1 LAAGSW
7 VGGERRDGGVLTTAT
22 MGPEVARD
30 VMSLRRRSWQL
41 WWWLVRFH
49 DSPWCNTEGARG

>member
-1 LAAGSW
+1 LAADSL
-7 VGGERRDGGVLTTAT
+7 VRGERRDSGVLTIVT

-30 VMSLRRRSWQL
+30 VMSLGRRSWQL

-49 DSPWCNTEGARG
+49 DSPW